1 MISLIS
7 FAIAEKQRISLSTEK
22 RKRSNKTT
30 LEDRCFLLV
39 AYAGEVS
46 SKCWWGAAVC
56 SSSREKRTHPL
67 RGLSFPVVRWM
78 IL

>member
-46 SKCWWGAAVC
+46 SKC
-56 SSSREKRTHPL
+56 
-67 RGLSFPVVRWM
+67 
-78 IL
+78 